1 MKVFFVALAL
11 VLAVEAREGIC
22 NSDEAKFLDLD
33 GMISLV
39 GAKIAPVLSSCSGL
53 AAALMDRSNGCVTLI
68 EQGYCYYKVAKARTP
83 ASGLTYDQINEGF
96 PDIAKLAGYGCKN
109 TCFDNIAPIV
119 KGCYADAAVKEEILK
134 QAAAGFDKLRG
145 FLVDNKGSVMG
156 SPLGKVLSMGLD
168 KYNDF
173 SDVKEM
179 VLRNKDSI
187 SAAYYEVKGKMQA
200 FCAEGC
206 VAKSRKWGVAL
217 IPAIGMGECTDPKVF
232 CGACAENAA
241 AALPLSD
248 PRMPCCM
255 LRLYNW
261 ASEKAAAAQAIAASK
276 GSAIGEELAKIVY
289 ANAQY
294 NCVKSVF
301 DDYSASRNC
310 A

>member
-1 MKVFFVALAL
+1 MKVFLVALAL

-22 NSDEAKFLDLD
+22 KNDEAKFLDLD
-33 GMISLV
+33 GMLSV
-39 GAKIAPVLSSCSGL
+39 VEAKISPVLKACSGL
-53 AAALMDRSNGCVTLI
+53 AEALLDRSNGCVVLI
-68 EQGYCYYKVAKARTP
+68 EQGYCYFKVAKARTP
-83 ASGLTYDQINEGF
+83 ASGLSYAQINEGF

-109 TCFDNIAPIV
+109 SCFDNIAPIV
-119 KGCYADAAVKEEILK
+119 KKCYADQAVKEEILK
-134 QAAAGFDKLRG
+134 HVAIGFDKLRG
-145 FLVDNKGSVMG
+145 FLVDNKGSVLK

-168 KYNDF
+168 KYSNFD
-173 SDVKEM
+173 DVKEM

-187 SAAYYEVKGKMQA
+187 RAAYFEVKGKLQA
-200 FCAEGC
+200 FCADGC
-206 VAKSRKWGVAL
+206 VAKSRKFGIAI
-217 IPAIGMGECTDPKVF
+217 IPAIGMGECNDPKVF

-255 LRLYNW
+255 LRLYDW
-261 ASEKAAAAQAIAASK
+261 ASEKAAAAQAIAVEK